1 MEGIISRRR
10 EIDAL
15 YRTKLNKIPGIH
27 IPDLPSAK
35 VKFNYS
41 YFPVEIDAE
50 QFGMERD
57 QLYTALQRF
66 NVFSRRY
73 FYPLVPDFAC
83 YRNVSVKD
91 PLTKARNIA
100 RRILTLPIYDSLAL
114 QDVDRI
120 CEFIESICPNYGR
133 KRA

>member
-1 MEGIISRRR
+1 
-10 EIDAL
+10 
-15 YRTKLNKIPGIH
+15 
-27 IPDLPSAK
+27 
-35 VKFNYS
+35 
-41 YFPVEIDAE
+41 
-50 QFGMERD
+50 
-57 QLYTALQRF
+57 
-66 NVFSRRY
+66 VFSRRY

-83 YRNVSVKD
+83 YRSVSVKD
-91 PLTKARNIA
+91 PLTNARKIA